1 MPDIRVFED
10 NGRAIRV
17 VQDHGRADF
26 FVTGPED
33 IWTVLHYV
41 KWHPEV
47 RRDTFKMH
55 RVTEIDEEDATFQKY
70 VPKEDAS
77 HNYIV
82 LAEGR
87 QHPLFDILR
96 EYSLF
101 VDMKEEKFGGLI
113 PRDTVIK
120 QTDRELF
127 DWDYARRLHQ
137 DAPGRSQAFYS
148 LIPQNRIHIFAG
160 KDTSEEH
167 QRHLLYLDSLPDA
180 NIERLVTL

>member
-10 NGRAIRV
+10 AGRVIRV

-26 FVTGPED
+26 FVTGPQD
-33 IWTVLHYV
+33 ISAVLHYV

-55 RVTEIDEEDATFQKY
+55 RTKEIDRKDATFQRY
-70 VPKEDAS
+70 APTENAS

-101 VDMKEEKFGGLI
+101 VDMKEEKFSGLI
-113 PRDTVIK
+113 LRDTVIK

-127 DWDYARRLHQ
+127 DWNYSRRLHQ
-137 DAPGRSQAFYS
+137 DTPGRSQAFYS
-148 LIPQNRIHIFAG
+148 LIPQNRIYIFAG

-167 QRHLLYLDSLPDA
+167 RRHLLYLDSLQDA
-180 NIERLVTL
+180 DLERLITL